1 MELEYGPLQ
10 FPAITICNLNP
21 VKFQKVLQVK
31 ALYQVINETAE
42 QLDMDMSEFELYP
55 VRR

>member
-1 MELEYGPLQ
+1 M
-10 FPAITICNLNP
+10 
-21 VKFQKVLQVK
+21 QVK

-55 VRR
+55 VRRK